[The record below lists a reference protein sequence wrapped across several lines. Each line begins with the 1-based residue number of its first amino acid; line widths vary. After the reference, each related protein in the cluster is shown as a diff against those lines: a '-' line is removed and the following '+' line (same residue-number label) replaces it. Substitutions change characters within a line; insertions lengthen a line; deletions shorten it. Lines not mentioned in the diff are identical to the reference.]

1 MAGNSQTIDGKE
13 RIQEVPNPTSINV
26 GEQSHFKIFGNQL
39 RVSPLHYKNIYQQM
53 NYLTGFCI
61 CAVLIMLCDASKH
74 LQISYKPLDNT
85 IKVHLPPLGGVFLSN
100 LQFNG
105 PFVAKQQQTQL
116 STRRL
121 VLRPGGRVTP
131 SRIPQ
136 ESILYSQLGV
146 GHLSRENG
154 APTVVNFAINLHY
167 NSNSDQFQVKL
178 NYFAWSRPVRSVKF
192 RSKIK
197 NIPRW
202 SFDANMKQLVSVE
215 VDQEDSALKHSFS
228 DDTVKIQVMQ
238 ENGGIVQLCIL
249 NANKKALRDLEVQC
263 AVLDCL
269 LRANKI
275 EFEYVNVKDWH
286 EISFK
291 LHVRPLIVR
300 QIKHTL
306 QIADQ
311 QNAKVSAMDKLVPQ
325 QKLPGHS
332 TRPNQMPMSKSLDN
346 FGHHLQIET
355 RLSVFDSIRTEYQK
369 VVSSSNA
376 PKISRMSDDDATEQ
390 YYEALTSP
398 KASSPSPLVHKPL
411 NALVKN

>member
-1 MAGNSQTIDGKE
+1 
-13 RIQEVPNPTSINV
+13 
-26 GEQSHFKIFGNQL
+26 
-39 RVSPLHYKNIYQQM
+39 M
-53 NYLTGFCI
+53 NYLTLFWFG
-61 CAVLIMLCDASKH
+61 VLLVTLCDASKH

-105 PFVAKQQQTQL
+105 PFVAKQQQTQM

-121 VLRPGGRVTP
+121 VVRPGRRVTP

-146 GHLSRENG
+146 GHLPRENG

-167 NSNSDQFQVKL
+167 IPNRDEFYVKV
-178 NYFAWSRPVRSVKF
+178 NYFAWSRPVRSGKIQ
-192 RSKIK
+192 SKVQQ
-197 NIPRW
+197 IPRW
-202 SFDANMKQLVSVE
+202 LFDANMKHLVSVE
-215 VDQEDSALKHSFS
+215 VDQEVVDSAWKQSFN
-228 DDTVKIQVMQ
+228 DDNYKIQVLH
-238 ENGGIVQLCIL
+238 ENGGNVQLCIL
-249 NANKKALRDLEVQC
+249 NADKKALRDLEVQC
-263 AVLDCL
+263 AVLDSL
-269 LRANKI
+269 LSANKI
-275 EFEYVNVKDWH
+275 EVKYVKDWH
-286 EISFK
+286 NISFK

-306 QIADQ
+306 QNDDQ

-325 QKLPGHS
+325 LKLSGHS

-355 RLSVFDSIRTEYQK
+355 RLSVFDSIRAEYQK
-369 VVSSSNA
+369 DVLNSNA
-376 PKISRMSDDDATEQ
+376 SESSRMSDDDATEY

-398 KASSPSPLVHKPL
+398 KASSPSPLFHKPL
-411 NALVKN
+411 NALMKN